1 MAAWTVAQQGEGS
14 PRDLVVIAHGG
25 TPPTVLQY
33 TPRAC
38 VVGVNYPPFKGNY
51 KLGGMLPPL
60 ADLVRGALGS
70 APLGNL
76 ILVGFSEGCQ
86 AVRSWLAAG
95 EVPSA
100 VLVIDGAHASAPP
113 DLKTQIQPW
122 RDYFDRARWRK
133 AHAIVTAT
141 RIPTTNYLPTAVVLP
156 LITGFPPAPK
166 MPAAVSGFAPV
177 ALALMGLSSAAS
189 IEQELRG
196 HPWRV
201 RVAGEEEPTWQ
212 QRGDYQQIREGY
224 LMAQQWPGGDAAAH
238 VAQAQKVM
246 PSLLGEVY
254 VWLANEPVSPYVR
267 GYSSGDPP
275 PIAPVG
281 PYQPIPPGLLPT
293 NPPGRP
299 PAQPPSGPPLVGPAF
314 GPPAPSSGGGAA
326 AVAVLALF
334 GLAALATRH
343 LGDCSRLEIAAG

>member
-38 VVGVNYPPFKGNY
+38 VVGVNYPPAKGNY

-70 APLGNL
+70 TPLGNL

-113 DLKTQIQPW
+113 DLRPQIQPR

-133 AHAIVTAT
+133 AHALGTAT

-166 MPAAVSGFAPV
+166 LPAVSAVSGFAPV
-177 ALALMGLSSAAS
+177 ALALMSLSGAAS

-201 RVAGEEEPTWQ
+201 RVGADDEPTWQ
-212 QRGDYQQIREGY
+212 VRDGYQQIREGN

-254 VWLANEPVSPYVR
+254 VWLANEPIAPYVR
-267 GYSSGDPP
+267 GYSAGDPP

-281 PYQPIPPGLLPT
+281 PYQPIPPGLMPT

-299 PAQPPSGPPLVGPAF
+299 PPQPGQPSSGPPLVGPAF
-314 GPPAPSSGGGAA
+314 GPPSSSSGAGAA
-326 AVAVLALF
+326 AVLAFFAL
-334 GLAALATRH
+334 GAAALAARR
-343 LGDCSRLEIAAG
+343 S